1 MKELVIISGKGGSG
15 KTTMVA
21 ALAQLADNPVL
32 CDADVDAADLHLIL
46 SPGVI
51 ETHEFI
57 AGHTAFIDRQRC
69 NECGKCI
76 DLCRWDAISADFVVD
91 PIECEGCGVCY
102 YFCEQGAIEFPE
114 NLSGHWFISKSRFGP
129 MVHARLCIAEENSGK
144 LVTRVRQEA
153 SKIADSDSHELVITD
168 GPPGTGCPV
177 IAAIGGAA
185 GILIVTEP
193 SVSGRHDMER
203 VIELARHFSVP
214 AMVCINKYDLNSSSA
229 DEIQR
234 FAEENNV
241 PCAGRIPFDPAM
253 TKSMVQAKTLFEY
266 DSKAPACE
274 AVRKVWNQVL
284 MRLA

>member
-1 MKELVIISGKGGSG
+1 MKELVVISGKGGSG

-21 ALAQLADNPVL
+21 AMAQLSDNPVL

-51 ETHEFI
+51 ETHDFM
-57 AGHTAFIDRQRC
+57 AGHTASINPERC

-76 DLCRWDAISADFVVD
+76 ELCRWNAISGDFVVD
-91 PIECEGCGVCY
+91 PVECEGCGVCY

-114 NLSGHWFISKSRFGP
+114 NLSGHWYISESRFGP
-129 MVHARLCIAEENSGK
+129 MVHARLGVAEENSGK
-144 LVTRVRQEA
+144 LVTRVRQEGA
-153 SKIADSDSHELVITD
+153 KIAEAGSHDLVITD

-185 GILIVTEP
+185 GVLIVTEP

-203 VIELARHFSVP
+203 VIEVARHFSVP
-214 AMVCINKYDLNSSSA
+214 AMVCINKYDLNEAGA
-229 DEIQR
+229 DDIQR
-234 FAEENNV
+234 LVKKNNV
-241 PCAGRIPFDPAM
+241 TCVGLVPFDPAM

-266 DSKAPACE
+266 DPHAPACE
-274 AVRKVWNQVL
+274 AVRKVWEQVL
-284 MRLA
+284 NRLA